1 MTEDPQRPE
10 SIQIDKLIAVPASV
24 EISDEF
30 GLRDHDRPR
39 VVVRMKAQGVLLPQ
53 IPVEKQVH
61 VIFRVVDQSEWRYGT
76 RTESQIPFHPL
87 FGSERELSLSQPAFE
102 IADRQISVAVENDE
116 VMPVAFMIAE
126 KKDFCSVSS
135 RRRANTAGPVRSSG
149 PPDARNSRTSR
160 HTGPNNQKR
169 FAYDPSFGNFDTK
182 L

>member
-61 VIFRVVDQSEWRYGT
+61 VIFRVVDQSERRYGT

-126 KKDFCSVSS
+126 KKIFAVFRAVVAPIQPGQFD
-135 RRRANTAGPVRSSG
+135 RRGRRMLVIVVPQGIPA
-149 PPDARNSRTSR
+149 
-160 HTGPNNQKR
+160 QIIKKR